1 MNENVVKVIDEVKK
15 SIFGKDEVLYK
26 IMAAIL
32 SGGNILMEDKPGCGK
47 TTIAMSFSKVLGLDY
62 KRVQF
67 TSDVMPS
74 DILGYD
80 MYDRNTNKMNFVK
93 GPIFSNLLLSDEI
106 NRTSAK
112 TQSALLQAMEEHKV
126 TVNGKECRLE
136 EPFVVMAT
144 QNPFGNAGTNLLP
157 PAQMDRFMVALSVGY
172 PDMRSEIGILKSRNK
187 VNPNELLKT
196 VINKEELLR
205 LREDVNNVYVD
216 ESIYE
221 YAVNLAN
228 STRNN
233 SSAIETGCSPR
244 GTLALMKM
252 AKAWAYI
259 NNRDYVI
266 PDDIATVFVDVMTHR
281 IVLKK
286 KDTYCLSDSRT
297 EVLSN
302 ILNSTVKP
310 SVRRRR

>member
-1 MNENVVKVIDEVKK
+1 MNESVVNVVNEVKK

-47 TTIAMSFSKVLGLDY
+47 TTIALSFSKVLGLDY

-74 DILGYD
+74 DIIGYD

-93 GPIFSNLLLSDEI
+93 GPVFSNLLLADEI
-106 NRTSAK
+106 NRTSSK

-136 EPFVVMAT
+136 EPFVVIAT
-144 QNPFGNAGTNLLP
+144 QNPYGNAGTNLLP
-157 PAQMDRFMVALSVGY
+157 QAQMDRFMIALSVGY
-172 PDMRSEIGILKSRNK
+172 PDMKSEVDILRSRNEI
-187 VNPNELLKT
+187 NPNELLKT
-196 VINKEELLR
+196 VINKEDLIK
-205 LREDVNNVYVD
+205 LREKVNNVYVD

-228 STRNN
+228 ATRNN
-233 SSAIETGCSPR
+233 NAVIEIGCSPR
-244 GTLALMKM
+244 GTLALMRM
-252 AKAWAYI
+252 AKSWAFIYG
-259 NNRDYVI
+259 RDYVI
-266 PDDIATVFVDVMTHR
+266 PDDICDVFIDVLTHR

-286 KDTYCLSDSRT
+286 RDLYCLSDSRT
-297 EVLSN
+297 EILKN
-302 ILNSTVKP
+302 ILSSTAKP
-310 SVRRRR
+310 SVRKRK